1 MKTKYLLLVGM
12 VVVLA
17 SCSSAY
23 RNGQT
28 PDDVYY
34 SPVPAS
40 ESYVVKKNS
49 KDRNTY
55 RDNSDGYSYTQER
68 EIRQGIQ
75 NARYRYGVSSSM
87 GFSNYNF
94 YGYNPFSFSPNPYAF
109 KTYGYNPWGYS
120 SFGYNTYYGNGF
132 NNSFGYYP
140 YHGFNP
146 YYASYGYNLGY
157 GKYYP
162 PANYYPM
169 PRETSTN
176 RGARMYNLDSY
187 TPPRPSTAPRGV
199 TTPTKTGVFRSAP
212 IAPVRTFESRTT
224 PVRKEKSGLGSEIRR
239 VFTPSD
245 KKNYTPP
252 ANNRRTER
260 SNTPPVRRF
269 DPPVRST
276 QPPVR
281 SNNNPPVR
289 NSTPPVRSTNNP
301 PVRNNTPPVRSTNN
315 PPVRTFDPSP
325 AVSTPAPSASS
336 SSTPARESSSTPVR
350 TFKNN

>member
-49 KDRNTY
+49 KDRNNY
-55 RDNSDGYSYTQER
+55 RNNNSDEYSYTQER
-68 EIRQGIQ
+68 DIRQGIQ
-75 NARYRYGVSSSM
+75 NRRYRSSVSFGVGM
-87 GFSNYNF
+87 GGYYPNSFNSFGYNSFGYNPFGYNSFGYNPYRGIGYYDPFGYNPYYNYNPYYPS
-94 YGYNPFSFSPNPYAF
+94 YGYNPH
-109 KTYGYNPWGYS
+109 YGS
-120 SFGYNTYYGNGF
+120 S
-132 NNSFGYYP
+132 
-140 YHGFNP
+140 
-146 YYASYGYNLGY
+146 
-157 GKYYP
+157 YYP
-162 PANYYPM
+162 PTNYYPV
-169 PRETSTN
+169 PGKTSTN
-176 RGARMYNLDSY
+176 RGARIVNLGTY

-239 VFTPSD
+239 VFTPSNKD
-245 KKNYTPP
+245 NYTPP
-252 ANNRRTER
+252 ANNNRRTER
-260 SNTPPVRRF
+260 TNTPPVRRF

-281 SNNNPPVR
+281 SNT
-289 NSTPPVRSTNNP
+289 TPPVRS
-301 PVRNNTPPVRSTNN
+301 NNTPPVRSTNN

-325 AVSTPAPSASS
+325 SVSTPAPSASS
-336 SSTPARESSSTPVR
+336 SNSPARESSSTPVR